1 MALKNAEVVI
11 AGGGVIGSAIA
22 YFLSLKGVKAVLL
35 EKEGIGA
42 GSSGACD
49 GAVLMQSKKPGI
61 HLKMAMQSR
70 TLLEGLQEEL
80 PVPFEFEKNGGLIVI
95 ETEEERVLME
105 RHVMAQ
111 REAGLDSELLDEK
124 QLRTVSPHLSP
135 HLLGA
140 TYSSSEGKI
149 NPLALTLGFT
159 RGAMQSG
166 ARIVTGT
173 SVVGITTDGEQ
184 VTAVQTDSGQIE
196 THTFVNAT
204 GSYAT
209 QIGKM
214 VDIDIPIRPKR
225 GQLLVTE
232 ARPGLLKPCLLTASY
247 IAAKYNSAAKKKTTS
262 GGLSMDQTH
271 NGNLLLGSTRELVG
285 YDKRNTADALKQ
297 IASRAVRILPG
308 LKDMMLIRAFAGLRP
323 YTPDGLPILGKVD
336 NLKGFIMAAGHEG
349 DGIALS
355 AITGKLISE
364 LIVHGE
370 TAVSLENFNLN
381 RFAAEQI

>member
-22 YFLSLKGVKAVLL
+22 YFLALKGVKAVLL
-35 EKEGIGA
+35 EKEGIGS

-61 HLKMAMQSR
+61 HLRMAMESR
-70 TLLEGLQEEL
+70 TLLEELQNEL

-95 ETEEERVLME
+95 ETEEERMLMKQ
-105 RHVMAQ
+105 HVETQ
-111 REAGLDSELLDEK
+111 REAGLAVELLDEK

-140 TYSSSEGKI
+140 TYLSTEGKI

-159 RGAMQSG
+159 RGAMQLG

-173 SVVGITTDGEQ
+173 TVTGIKTNGGQ
-184 VTAVQTDSGQIE
+184 IAAVQTDNGEIE

-204 GSYAT
+204 GAYAQ

-214 VDIDIPIRPKR
+214 VGIDIPIKPKR

-247 IAAKYNSAAKKKTTS
+247 IAAKYNSPAKKMTTG

-285 YDKRNTADALKQ
+285 YDKRNSAEALRQ
-297 IASRAVRILPG
+297 IASRAIRILPG
-308 LKDMMLIRAFAGLRP
+308 LKNMALIRSFAGLRP
-323 YTPDGLPILGKVD
+323 YTPDGLPI
-336 NLKGFIMAAGHEG
+336 FRE
-349 DGIALS
+349 
-355 AITGKLISE
+355 
-364 LIVHGE
+364 
-370 TAVSLENFNLN
+370 
-381 RFAAEQI
+381 R